1 MKSPRLQRGKGSL
14 ELLEETVHLLRLAPA
29 SVLFAYYLGTLPF
42 VLGLLF
48 FWADMSRGSFAE
60 RRLGLAALGMALLFV
75 WMKVWQ
81 AVFAQRLLARLR
93 GEPSPRLEGRRLLR
107 VTLVQAALQPTG
119 LFLLPLAALLL
130 IPFGW
135 VYAFYQSVTA
145 LGTGDTSD
153 VRAVLRRA
161 WRQAVLW
168 PGQNNYALL
177 ALKLFGLFV
186 FINVLTGFLSVP
198 FLLKTLLGI
207 DTAFTLSNAAVLNT
221 TFFAVIVCL
230 THLCM
235 DPLVKTFY
243 VLRCFYGESLR
254 TGEDLRT
261 ELRSFAS
268 NRLAAAMAITF
279 LALVPLRA
287 VFADAAPVSSIQ
299 HPASPVGVPP
309 SVSVPDLDRSINDV
323 INRREFNWRLPRVNV
338 KEEKEK
344 GAITE
349 FFDNL
354 FTVTRNALRKVG
366 DWADKAVRWIF
377 GTRSRPAPSSG
388 GTAWVSSLHWLLVVL
403 ICVLAALIAVMLLR
417 LWKRRRP
424 NDEVVAQAVQA
435 LPDVADENVGADQLP
450 EDGWIKM
457 ARELIERG
465 EMRLALRAFY
475 LASLAHLAQRSLI
488 SLAKFK
494 SNRDYEREL
503 SRRSH
508 ALPEMS
514 ATFAE
519 NVSVFDRAW
528 YGLHEVTR
536 EMLDHFANNVD
547 RIKTQT

>member
-1 MKSPRLQRGKGSL
+1 MKSPRLQQGKGPL
-14 ELLEETVHLLRLAPA
+14 ELIEETVHLLRLAPA

-42 VLGLLF
+42 ILGLLF

-75 WMKVWQ
+75 WMKLWQ

-93 GEPSPRLEGRRLLR
+93 GEASPPLQWRRLLR
-107 VTLVQAALQPTG
+107 ATLVQAAIQPTG
-119 LFLLPLAALLL
+119 LFLLPVTLPLLL
-130 IPFGW
+130 PFGW
-135 VYAFYQSVTA
+135 VYAFYQNVTA

-153 VRAVLRRA
+153 VRAVLRQA

-198 FLLKTLLGI
+198 MLLKTLLGI
-207 DTAFTLSNAAVLNT
+207 DSAFTLSSAAVLNT

-235 DPLVKTFY
+235 DPLAKTFY

-254 TGEDLRT
+254 TGQDLKT
-261 ELRSFAS
+261 ELRSLAAH
-268 NRLAAAMAITF
+268 RLAAATAIMF
-279 LALVPLRA
+279 LALFPLC
-287 VFADAAPVSSIQ
+287 AASANATPASDTR
-299 HPASPVGVPP
+299 HPASPASAPP
-309 SVSVPDLDRSINDV
+309 SVSTSDLDRSINDV

-338 KEEKEK
+338 KEEQEK
-344 GAITE
+344 GAIAK
-349 FFDNL
+349 FFDDL
-354 FTVTRNALRKVG
+354 LTMTRDALRKLG
-366 DWADKAVRWIF
+366 DWVDRALRWIF
-377 GTRSRPAPSSG
+377 GTRSRPTSSG
-388 GTAWVSSLHWLLVVL
+388 GTAWMSSLHWLLVVL
-403 ICVLAALIAVMLLR
+403 ICVLTALIAVMLLR

-424 NDEVVAQAVQA
+424 KEEIVAQAVQA